1 MRRFQTIIL
10 LIIISNLSAITIK
23 EIKNSENYIWGEGKA
38 STLQQAD
45 KRAIQDLVSQISI
58 QVESSFTGMLSEENG
73 DVSEYCKSVLN
84 TYSNTTLHQAE
95 RKVIEK
101 KGKVIVY
108 RYIEKENINKIFKNR
123 KNKIYQYVNSAI
135 NSEKDFRIAD
145 ALKYYYWSLIL
156 LRSHPDHNEIK
167 YNFPDNDSLLL
178 ITELPAKIN
187 SIFSNLDI
195 SIMEQI
201 ENKKENSKSV
211 HLSITYKDNKVTNL
225 DYQYWTGDTWTNI
238 NSAKD
243 GLGVIDL
250 FGEASN
256 SLEKIKLK
264 CEYIYENKSKVDL
277 ELLKVIEDTEL
288 PFFSKADFVIPLKS
302 YQTKKKQVKDIKPDT
317 NCEKAVLEIVSSI
330 SNKDNKEI
338 RQLFTNEGY
347 KMFERLI
354 GYGKAEII
362 QSNPIL
368 HSIEINENTIVRSVP
383 MKFSFPRNDRT
394 FIENVVFSFN
404 KYNKIDA
411 LSFSLSEKSQED
423 ILSKGVR
430 FGSIQEK
437 YLLIQFMEDYKTA
450 YCLNRIDYL
459 ESIFDENALI
469 IVGHILKKEKPI
481 EGIYKSLG
489 NKVEYIKLS
498 KKEYIQRLRSIFQ
511 NNEFVNIH
519 FEDNNVKKVGGNEK
533 VYGIQIAQNYYSE
546 NYADKGYLFLMIDLN
561 DNQKPKIYVRTWQP
575 VKNEDGSI
583 FGLSDFY
590 Y

>member
-1 MRRFQTIIL
+1 MKIFIYIL
-10 LIIISNLSAITIK
+10 LIIFTNLSAITIK
-23 EIKNSENYIWGEGKA
+23 DIKNTENYIWGEGSA
-38 STLQQAD
+38 ISLQQAD
-45 KRAIQDLVSQISI
+45 KRAIKDLVSQISI

-73 DVSEYCKSVLN
+73 NVSEFCKSIVN

-101 KGKVIVY
+101 KGEVIVY
-108 RYIEKENINKIFKNR
+108 RYIEKEKLKKIFQNR
-123 KNKIYQYVNSAI
+123 KNKISQYVDSAI
-135 NSEKDFRIAD
+135 KSEKDLRIAD
-145 ALKYYYWSLIL
+145 ALKYYYWSLVL

-178 ITELPAKIN
+178 ITELPERIN
-187 SIFSNLDI
+187 KIFSNLDI
-195 SIMEQI
+195 SIKEQI
-201 ENKKENSKSV
+201 ENKEENSKSI
-211 HLSITYKDNKVTNL
+211 HLLIKYKDNKITNL
-225 DYQYWTGDTWTNI
+225 DYHYWTGDTWTNI
-238 NSAKD
+238 ISAKD
-243 GLGVIDL
+243 GLGIIDL
-250 FGEASN
+250 FGEASH
-256 SLEKIKLK
+256 SLKNIKLK

-277 ELLKVIEDTEL
+277 ELRKVIEDTEL
-288 PFFSKADFVIPLKS
+288 PFFSKADFVIPLKAN
-302 YQTKKKQVKDIKPDT
+302 QTKKKQIKIENPNND
-317 NCEKAVLEIVSSI
+317 CEKAVLEIVSSI
-330 SNKDNKEI
+330 NCEDNKKV

-347 KMFERLI
+347 VMFERLI

-368 HSIEINENTIVRSVP
+368 HSIEINENTIVRSVQ
-383 MKFSFPRNDRT
+383 MKFSFPGNDRT

-404 KYNKIDA
+404 KEKKIDA
-411 LSFSLSEKSQED
+411 LSFSLSEQAQKD
-423 ILSKGVR
+423 ILDKGDR
-430 FGSIQEK
+430 FGSLQEK

-469 IVGHILKKEKPI
+469 IVGHILKEEKPI

-498 KKEYIQRLRSIFQ
+498 KKEYIQRLRRIFQ

-519 FEDNNVKKVGGNEK
+519 FEDNTVKKVGGDDK

-561 DNQKPKIYVRTWQP
+561 DAQKPKIYVRTWQP
-575 VKNEDGSI
+575 TKNEDGSI